1 MIRDCQKVRI
11 ETLNGN
17 EICEASVEDIGQDYI
32 LLTIPEQSFPFM
44 PSQVNI
50 ILYDNIEGLVTYPGI
65 LIPPGSGII
74 GTQKQIS
81 LNNRLPN
88 TLLYQLKEKT
98 AVIQR
103 RADIKIKREFPANL
117 RLLSGHIVN
126 NGENRIVSGKTIP
139 ILICDISAGGIGF
152 TCSRDFQVGQYFSF
166 IFDQGRKPVETEGKI
181 VWSGPVSSN
190 NGTVNRWRYGAQF
203 LYLSATAEAVLRS
216 YVFSEQIKEL
226 SNEKSDIK
234 SNPG

>member
-32 LLTIPEQSFPFM
+32 LLTIPEQSFHFM

-81 LNNRLPN
+81 LNDRLPN
-88 TLLYQLKEKT
+88 TLLY
-98 AVIQR
+98 
-103 RADIKIKREFPANL
+103 
-117 RLLSGHIVN
+117 LSLIHI
-126 NGENRIVSGKTIP
+126 
-139 ILICDISAGGIGF
+139 
-152 TCSRDFQVGQYFSF
+152 
-166 IFDQGRKPVETEGKI
+166 
-181 VWSGPVSSN
+181 
-190 NGTVNRWRYGAQF
+190 
-203 LYLSATAEAVLRS
+203 
-216 YVFSEQIKEL
+216 
-226 SNEKSDIK
+226 
-234 SNPG
+234 